1 MSKRLQVLLDEAEL
15 REIQHFAKR
24 NRMTVSEWVRQ
35 SLRLARAGQPTHD
48 TSRKLDAIRSAAH
61 HEFPAGEIGDIL
73 RDVERGYLE
82 DESS

>member
-35 SLRLARAGQPTHD
+35 SLRRARADQPTHD
-48 TSRKLDAIRSAAH
+48 ASRKLDAIRSAAH
-61 HEFPAGEIGDIL
+61 HKFPAGEIGDIL
-73 RDVERGYLE
+73 HDIELGYLE